1 MFVSKHDR
9 EGEGWARV
17 CSVDS
22 SLIPF
27 PYKLLFNNVL
37 L

>member
-1 MFVSKHDR
+1 MFVSKGDR

-17 CSVDS
+17 CPVDS
-22 SLIPF
+22 SLILF
-27 PYKLLFNNVL
+27 PYKFLLNNVL